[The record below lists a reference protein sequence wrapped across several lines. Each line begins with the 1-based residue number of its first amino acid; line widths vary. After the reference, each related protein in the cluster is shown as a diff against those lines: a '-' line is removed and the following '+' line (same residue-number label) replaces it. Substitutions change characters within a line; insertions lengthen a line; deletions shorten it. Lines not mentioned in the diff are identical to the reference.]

1 MCDSFGR
8 TARKVLASF
17 FLLPFLWSFIS
28 LSHAADS
35 KPSWQ
40 TEWERTVKAAEA
52 EGQLTVYISGY
63 APVIE
68 AGVFQKAFPKIK
80 VTVVPG
86 IGTQLAPRIV
96 AERRAENFSPM
107 SHNGGGTSLY
117 QVLYLGKMLDPLRPA
132 LMLPEVTDT
141 SKWWEGKHKY
151 VDREGSYMFVYE
163 GNVSS
168 GSSPA
173 YNTQLVNPKDYK
185 SYWDF
190 LNPKLKGKVGSID
203 IRKLRGVGPSMQ
215 YLYYHPEIGPEF
227 VRRFYQEMDVQMSGD
242 FRQAMDWLATG
253 KVAALLPMQSSG
265 TAKAKAQGLPV
276 DEFDTHHFMEGVNIS
291 SAYGQMALMNR
302 APHPKA
308 AKVFINWFLSREGQ
322 TLLQKTMSTAGD
334 PKNSRR
340 IDIPKDHI
348 PTAERRRDG
357 MKYFDIDDPEAKD
370 INPAIKLID
379 EVLAAKK

>member
-1 MCDSFGR
+1 MKIFAVFC
-8 TARKVLASF
+8 
-17 FLLPFLWSFIS
+17 FLSFLWLSVS

-35 KPSWQ
+35 KSSWQ
-40 TEWERTVKAAEA
+40 AEWERTVKAAEA

-68 AGVFQKAFPKIK
+68 AGVFQKSFPKIK

-96 AERRAENFSPM
+96 AERRAEKFLADVY
-107 SHNGGGTSLY
+107 NGGGTSLY
-117 QVLYLGKMLDPLRPA
+117 QVLYLGKMLDPIRPA
-132 LMLPEVTDT
+132 LLLPEVTDT

-151 VDREGSYMFVYE
+151 VDRDGSTMFVYE

-168 GSSPA
+168 GGSPA
-173 YNTQLVNPKDYK
+173 YNTQLINPKDYK

-190 LNPKLKGKVGSID
+190 LNPRLKGKVGSID

-215 YLYYHPEIGPEF
+215 YLYYHPDIGPEF
-227 VRRFYQEMDVQMSGD
+227 LRRFYQEMDVQMSGD

-265 TAKAKAQGLPV
+265 TAKAKSQGLPV
-276 DEFDTHHFMEGVNIS
+276 EEFDAHHFKEGVNIS
-291 SAYGQMALMNR
+291 SAYGQIALMNR
-302 APHPKA
+302 APHPNA

-322 TLLQKTMSTAGD
+322 TLLQKVMSAPGD

-340 IDIPKDHI
+340 IDISKEHI
-348 PTAERRRDG
+348 PASERRLDG
-357 MKYFDIDDPEAKD
+357 MKYFDIDDPETKD

-379 EVLAAKK
+379 EVFAAKK

>member
-1 MCDSFGR
+1 MSYL
-8 TARKVLASF
+8 TKVFAV
-17 FLLPFLWSFIS
+17 LLYCSIRS
-28 LSHAADS
+28 VHAAES
-35 KPSWQ
+35 KPGWQ
-40 TEWERTVKAAEA
+40 AEWERTVKAAEA
-52 EGQLTVYISGY
+52 EGQLTIYIAGY
-63 APVIE
+63 AAVIE

-80 VTVVPG
+80 VTLVPG

-96 AERRAENFSPM
+96 AERRAEKFLADVY
-107 SHNGGGTSLY
+107 NGGGTSLY
-117 QVLYLGKMLDPLRPA
+117 QVLYLGKMLDPIRPA
-132 LMLPEVTDT
+132 LLLPEVTDT

-151 VDREGSYMFVYE
+151 VDREASYMFVYE

-168 GSSPA
+168 GGSPA
-173 YNTQLVNPKDYK
+173 YNTQLINSKDFR

-203 IRKLRGVGPSMQ
+203 IRKLRGVGPTIQ

-227 VRRFYQEMDVQMSGD
+227 LRRFYQEMDVAMSGD
-242 FRQAMDWLATG
+242 FRQAMDWLAAG

-276 DEFDTHHFMEGVNIS
+276 DEFESSHFKEGVNIS
-291 SAYGQMALMNR
+291 SAYGQLALVNR
-302 APHPKA
+302 APHPNA

-322 TLLQKTMSTAGD
+322 TTVQKIMTTPGD

-340 IDIPKDHI
+340 IDVNKDHI
-348 PTAERRRDG
+348 PASERRRDG
-357 MKYFDIDDPEAKD
+357 MKYFDIDDPETKD

-379 EVLAAKK
+379 EVLTARK